1 MLCIFRMN
9 YHLHFRRNG
18 NGTYRSQAVRPGIG
32 FSQMIRK
39 RLPDAIAQAGGTR
52 AVAFV
57 FQDPIAGSDRSRLK
71 KMLDQVLQDQNLLLC
86 ELRDIQRCRSLNA
99 K

>member
-1 MLCIFRMN
+1 M
-9 YHLHFRRNG
+9 
-18 NGTYRSQAVRPGIG
+18 G
-32 FSQMIRK
+32 FSQIIRK

-57 FQDPIAGSDRSRLK
+57 FQDPIMGSDRSRRE
-71 KMLDQVLQDQNLLLC
+71 KMLDQVLQDQNLFLC
-86 ELRDIQRCRSLNA
+86 ELRDIQCCRPLNA